1 MQLPEEARR
10 KKEAESDHWWDRQH
24 SLVLRQTPR
33 WAQGLVIAL
42 ILLGGGGVIASSIIK
57 IDEVITVT
65 GTLKPTEGIYEVKT
79 PAGGLVKRVLAKE
92 GSKVEKGDLLVEF
105 DTRSAEEEIKNIR
118 QQIEGQKISFESTK
132 RALNSRLDSTRKSL
146 DTNEKILGRMAMLTE
161 IGAVEENA
169 LLQQNDRVF
178 QIKTEINQIDEELVQ
193 KESIFE
199 RNISDL
205 KSRLK
210 KNEIQKQYELVYAP
224 RSGVVFENKAIEK
237 GVLSGGELI
246 MKIIP
251 QNSLKGSVSV
261 TNREIGFINIGQKAQ
276 VRIDSFNYTQFG
288 YINGYVQSIG
298 AEVKAR
304 DTESGSEYTFP
315 VILKLEENYLE
326 NKGVKI
332 GLQSGMSITA
342 NLKLRE
348 KRLISVVSDI
358 FNYNNDALQRLR
370 Q

>member
-1 MQLPEEARR
+1 M
-10 KKEAESDHWWDRQH
+10 
-24 SLVLRQTPR
+24 
-33 WAQGLVIAL
+33 
-42 ILLGGGGVIASSIIK
+42 
-57 IDEVITVT
+57 
-65 GTLKPTEGIYEVKT
+65 
-79 PAGGLVKRVLAKE
+79 
-92 GSKVEKGDLLVEF
+92 
-105 DTRSAEEEIKNIR
+105 
-118 QQIEGQKISFESTK
+118 
-132 RALNSRLDSTRKSL
+132 
-146 DTNEKILGRMAMLTE
+146 
-161 IGAVEENA
+161 
-169 LLQQNDRVF
+169 
-178 QIKTEINQIDEELVQ
+178 
-193 KESIFE
+193 
-199 RNISDL
+199 
-205 KSRLK
+205 
-210 KNEIQKQYELVYAP
+210 
-224 RSGVVFENKAIEK
+224 FENKAIEK